1 MTHVSKKNQGDRVQ
15 RIFEYYHNL
24 NNVFKR
30 FSPGSML
37 PKNVQVDGIKG
48 ADFKFDPRHYIQGV
62 VIKKWLLKTL
72 ALP

>member
-1 MTHVSKKNQGDRVQ
+1 
-15 RIFEYYHNL
+15 
-24 NNVFKR
+24 
-30 FSPGSML
+30 ML